1 MVSSENG
8 YSEDS
13 FLCSKLL

>member
-8 YSEDS
+8 NKY
-13 FLCSKLL
+13 LGM